1 MGLYRTQDE
10 VAELTA
16 NYAARLVR
24 TTEALSERGVGAQDS
39 LELPADKVIEADF
52 KTLVRNVEVALLR
65 EAIYTLLNEDE
76 EKAEQVFALC
86 QDGSN
91 HIAATAVAT
100 TMIDSG
106 LATEEE
112 FPGV

>member
-1 MGLYRTQDE
+1 MGLYKTQDE

-16 NYAARLVR
+16 NYAARLVG
-24 TTEALSERGVGAQDS
+24 TTEALSKRGIGAQDS

-52 KTLVRNVEVALLR
+52 KTLVRNVELALLR
-65 EAIYTLLNEDE
+65 EAIYALLDE
-76 EKAEQVFALC
+76 NVEKAEEVFTLC

-91 HIAATAVAT
+91 HIAATAVAR
-100 TMIDSG
+100 TMIDSS